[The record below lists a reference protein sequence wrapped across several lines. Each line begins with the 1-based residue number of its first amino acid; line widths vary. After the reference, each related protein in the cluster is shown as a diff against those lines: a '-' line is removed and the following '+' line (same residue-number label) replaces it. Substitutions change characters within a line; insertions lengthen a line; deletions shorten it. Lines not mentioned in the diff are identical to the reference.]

1 MMPIYDIQVLH
12 EVKEY
17 LLGSATDNTEALNML
32 VSNFETLIS
41 AYGIEEEDLNDHLED
56 HKMMKLSR
64 ENKLVRSKRHIEII
78 QYDRV
83 LIQHECHMWLKNFI
97 TMAMLPK
104 QLLLDV
110 FDLRSVE
117 RSKIAGLNI
126 NEKAYRLSIT
136 WAFFMSLFQCISL
149 FRGPHS
155 CSRISSKIIDQGC
168 SRGALHYH
176 GQATGML
183 RNQGRR
189 HQQPTGQRSVC

>member
-1 MMPIYDIQVLH
+1 MLH

-117 RSKIAGLNI
+117 RSIIASLNI
-126 NEKAYRLSIT
+126 NKKGIPSFNYLGILYVSISVYLT
-136 WAFFMSLFQCISL
+136 I
-149 FRGPHS
+149 P
-155 CSRISSKIIDQGC
+155 
-168 SRGALHYH
+168 
-176 GQATGML
+176 
-183 RNQGRR
+183 
-189 HQQPTGQRSVC
+189 RSA

>member
-1 MMPIYDIQVLH
+1 MLH

-117 RSKIAGLNI
+117 RSKIA
-126 NEKAYRLSIT
+126 
-136 WAFFMSLFQCISL
+136 
-149 FRGPHS
+149 
-155 CSRISSKIIDQGC
+155 SRISRVSRLGLSDSASIFQYSESRSRTRNRSSK
-168 SRGALHYH
+168 A
-176 GQATGML
+176 
-183 RNQGRR
+183 
-189 HQQPTGQRSVC
+189 